1 MDTSIPSLCLSNKHI
16 ETTHD
21 KQGEPAVSG
30 GAGEPRGAGEDNGA
44 GEARG
49 AGEDSGA
56 GEARGAGE
64 DSGAGKFGAVEEDSA
79 ETKTKNL
86 FYHSNEEAV
95 WV

>member
-1 MDTSIPSLCLSNKHI
+1 MDTSIPSPCLSNKHI

-21 KQGEPAVSG
+21 KQGEAAVSG
-30 GAGEPRGAGEDNGA
+30 
-44 GEARG
+44 
-49 AGEDSGA
+49 GA

-79 ETKTKNL
+79 ETKTNNL

>member
-30 GAGEPRGAGEDNGA
+30 GA